1 MRNSGK
7 FSNNKIARL
16 KLTLKDPPLTKDVEA
31 EEAIESIIVTWGE
44 VAAAGGYHVMWKS
57 GAEAHDTDGS
67 LGRRDVVVGGTT
79 KTHTITGL
87 TGGVEY
93 EVQVIAYNEAGQST
107 QTPMRDSQATT
118 TAISPPDPDN
128 TVLVGN
134 ATQRFPGTA
143 LWSIGTDAN
152 GITQWQTRAQ
162 AFTTG
167 DETAVLGSVTF
178 TGIKRKLATSEFDVH
193 IYSDNGGE
201 PGDRLHT
208 LTRPNFANVPLNSE
222 QSVTFGTPA
231 GETITLAANTTYF
244 VSAIA
249 DVGDGEVQLRH
260 TQDKDE
266 DPESNEGWSIAYKC
280 VQYDMAG
287 TYANCD
293 WHATTK
299 VYYSLMMVLNSPLEA
314 GKPQFSITG
323 SQAFEGSGVQFTV
336 SLSSALGEVATVD
349 YSTADDTATTADS
362 DYTAVSDATLT
373 FAANETVKTFTI
385 ATGDDS
391 TDEDDESF
399 NVVLSSP
406 SDNAQLGDVTSA
418 SGLIVNNDQTTQT
431 EVTVSF
437 ERDMYS
443 VAEGGSVDVNVKL
456 SADPERTVT
465 IPITATAQLTGTTA
479 VFSVPTNV
487 TFASGDVSKTITF
500 NSMQDTFNND
510 GETVKLSFGSPMPDG
525 VTATTGTTESL
536 VSIADDDAPAVT
548 VSFEDAEYS
557 VAEGGS
563 IPVNVKLSAD
573 PERTV
578 TIPIVATAQLTG
590 TTAVFSVPMNVTFA
604 SGDES
609 KTITFSSTQDTSDN
623 DGETVKLSFGSP
635 MPDGVTATTGTT
647 ESLVSIA
654 DDDDPEVTVSF
665 DQGSYTVA
673 ESDDLST
680 SGVQENEATVKVTLS
695 ADPERQVVIPIG
707 ELRLDGVTA
716 GDYSGVPGNVTF
728 ESGDTEMSFTFTALH
743 DTDDD
748 DEQLRLTLGPLPPG
762 VTALA
767 PYSVV
772 VSITDDDDP
781 QVTVKFGAAMYTVL
795 EGGSA
800 SVTVILSADPERT
813 VTIPLTK
820 DPMNGLSDGDYDG
833 VPTNVE
839 FVSGQTEAPFTV
851 TASADE
857 EDDDDESVV
866 VSFGELPAG
875 VTAPDAVSTDA
886 SETTIAIVDGN
897 VPDVM
902 VKIEASSQTVAEGAS
917 VTVTVTL
924 DQAPERAVTIPLTT
938 TPIGTYSA
946 DDLDVDMGDPLPTSV
961 EFLEDELSKSFTIRA
976 KDDDID
982 DDDEGL
988 TIGLGTL
995 PSKVSAGSP
1004 SAVTV
1009 NITDNDDPQVSVS
1022 FAKAAYSVA
1031 EGSQQAIMVKL
1042 SADPEREITL
1052 EFTYTEGD
1060 GADAGDYSVDPD
1072 PVLLVFNPGD
1082 TENSFTFK
1090 AAADDDDDDGETVEI
1105 GFTTPLPT
1113 GVTLASSGSE
1123 TVVTIEPVQTIL
1135 IGGGGGGGGGGG
1147 PSPSEADF
1155 EWTVKHDIDQ
1165 LDTTNDWPTDVWSDG
1180 KTLWVA
1186 ENGPGADDGVYAY
1199 DLTTGERVEEYEFP
1213 LAETNPRPP
1222 RPLVRR
1228 HDWPGLRIAA
1238 ATASSPTTLPPGERV
1253 EALEIVLA
1261 ERNRDARAIWSDGTI
1276 MWVLDGG
1283 KNSLFAYDLATRELL
1298 GEYFLDSG
1306 NDDPR
1311 GLWSD
1316 GIVYCVSDD
1325 AAKRIF
1331 AYRMPASEGE
1341 TALER
1346 VRDEEF
1352 DKLSRASNNSPRG
1365 IWSDGDVMYVADAN
1379 DDRVY
1384 TYNMPARADASLA
1397 SLSLAGVNIGDFHG
1411 RKTRYE
1417 GTPRGGV
1424 AETTVEAIAKQSGA
1438 MVVIGPRRRRPRD
1451 RGAPG
1456 LPGRGYRDH
1465 RDCDLS
1471 GRQPHARLPGGARIR
1486 QRRTGAGVRLQ
1497 QGRVARRRRCLHRRR
1512 FG

>member
-1 MRNSGK
+1 MHTVAEGAAVALTVSLDVDPERELVIELEPTFDGV
-7 FSNNKIARL
+7 NN
-16 KLTLKDPPLTKDVEA
+16 
-31 EEAIESIIVTWGE
+31 
-44 VAAAGGYHVMWKS
+44 
-57 GAEAHDTDGS
+57 GA
-67 LGRRDVVVGGTT
+67 
-79 KTHTITGL
+79 
-87 TGGVEY
+87 
-93 EVQVIAYNEAGQST
+93 
-107 QTPMRDSQATT
+107 
-118 TAISPPDPDN
+118 
-128 TVLVGN
+128 
-134 ATQRFPGTA
+134 
-143 LWSIGTDAN
+143 
-152 GITQWQTRAQ
+152 TRADY
-162 AFTTG
+162 TG
-167 DETAVLGSVTF
+167 VPDRVTLS
-178 TGIKRKLATSEFDVH
+178 TDKRS
-193 IYSDNGGE
+193 
-201 PGDRLHT
+201 
-208 LTRPNFANVPLNSE
+208 
-222 QSVTFGTPA
+222 
-231 GETITLAANTTYF
+231 ETITFMA
-244 VSAIA
+244 
-249 DVGDGEVQLRH
+249 VQ
-260 TQDKDE
+260 
-266 DPESNEGWSIAYKC
+266 
-280 VQYDMAG
+280 
-287 TYANCD
+287 
-293 WHATTK
+293 
-299 VYYSLMMVLNSPLEA
+299 
-314 GKPQFSITG
+314 
-323 SQAFEGSGVQFTV
+323 
-336 SLSSALGEVATVD
+336 
-349 YSTADDTATTADS
+349 DS
-362 DYTAVSDATLT
+362 
-373 FAANETVKTFTI
+373 E
-385 ATGDDS
+385 
-391 TDEDDESF
+391 
-399 NVVLSSP
+399 
-406 SDNAQLGDVTSA
+406 
-418 SGLIVNNDQTTQT
+418 
-431 EVTVSF
+431 
-437 ERDMYS
+437 
-443 VAEGGSVDVNVKL
+443 
-456 SADPERTVT
+456 
-465 IPITATAQLTGTTA
+465 
-479 VFSVPTNV
+479 
-487 TFASGDVSKTITF
+487 
-500 NSMQDTFNND
+500 
-510 GETVKLSFGSPMPDG
+510 
-525 VTATTGTTESL
+525 
-536 VSIADDDAPAVT
+536 
-548 VSFEDAEYS
+548 
-557 VAEGGS
+557 
-563 IPVNVKLSAD
+563 
-573 PERTV
+573 
-578 TIPIVATAQLTG
+578 
-590 TTAVFSVPMNVTFA
+590 
-604 SGDES
+604 
-609 KTITFSSTQDTSDN
+609 
-623 DGETVKLSFGSP
+623 
-635 MPDGVTATTGTT
+635 
-647 ESLVSIA
+647 
-654 DDDDPEVTVSF
+654 
-665 DQGSYTVA
+665 
-673 ESDDLST
+673 
-680 SGVQENEATVKVTLS
+680 
-695 ADPERQVVIPIG
+695 
-707 ELRLDGVTA
+707 
-716 GDYSGVPGNVTF
+716 
-728 ESGDTEMSFTFTALH
+728 
-743 DTDDD
+743 DD
-748 DEQLRLTLGPLPPG
+748 DEDQ
-762 VTALA
+762 VTIGIVPNPDERVSAGDV
-767 PYSVV
+767 PSTTI
-772 VSITDDDDP
+772 SITDDDDP

-1004 SAVTV
+1004 SAATV

-1123 TVVTIEPVQTIL
+1123 TVVTIEPLQTIL
-1135 IGGGGGGGGGGG
+1135 IGGGGGGGGGG

-1213 LAETNPRPP
+1213 LAETNRAPR
-1222 RPLVRR
+1222 
-1228 HDWPGLRIAA
+1228 GLWSDGTMAWVADSGRNRLFAYDL
-1238 ATASSPTTLPPGERV
+1238 ATGERV

-1261 ERNRDARAIWSDGTI
+1261 ERNRDARAIWSDGTT

-1325 AAKRIF
+1325 AAKRVF

-1365 IWSDGDVMYVADAN
+1365 IWSDGDVLYVADAN
-1379 DDRVY
+1379 DDRIY
-1384 TYNMPARADASLA
+1384 TYNMPARVDASLA
-1397 SLSLAGVNIGDFHG
+1397 LLSLAGVNIGDFHG

-1424 AETTVEAIAKQSGA
+1424 TETTVDAVAKQSGA
-1438 MVVIGPRRRRPRD
+1438 TVVIGPADADPVAEGHQVALAEATEITVTVTSPDDSRTRVYRVALGSGSVELGLESGFNKVEWPGADGAVVVDALSDITNRVAVVYAWDEAAETWLIYIPD
-1451 RGAPG
+1451 LLEVPGLNTLTALEQGHTYWIAATEPVTWTIQTGAP
-1456 LPGRGYRDH
+1456 
-1465 RDCDLS
+1465 
-1471 GRQPHARLPGGARIR
+1471 
-1486 QRRTGAGVRLQ
+1486 
-1497 QGRVARRRRCLHRRR
+1497 ARR
-1512 FG
+1512 

>member
-1 MRNSGK
+1 MTAGTPSEATVTIIDN
-7 FSNNKIARL
+7 II
-16 KLTLKDPPLTKDVEA
+16 DV
-31 EEAIESIIVTWGE
+31 
-44 VAAAGGYHVMWKS
+44 VAAFEHATYTVAEGAICHDHGDVGQGPGAHGQHSADRERPGG
-57 GAEAHDTDGS
+57 
-67 LGRRDVVVGGTT
+67 
-79 KTHTITGL
+79 
-87 TGGVEY
+87 
-93 EVQVIAYNEAGQST
+93 
-107 QTPMRDSQATT
+107 ATEE
-118 TAISPPDPDN
+118 DD
-128 TVLVGN
+128 
-134 ATQRFPGTA
+134 
-143 LWSIGTDAN
+143 
-152 GITQWQTRAQ
+152 
-162 AFTTG
+162 
-167 DETAVLGSVTF
+167 
-178 TGIKRKLATSEFDVH
+178 
-193 IYSDNGGE
+193 YSDF
-201 PGDRLHT
+201 PASVSFASGDM
-208 LTRPNFANVPLNSE
+208 S
-222 QSVTFGTPA
+222 
-231 GETITLAANTTYF
+231 
-244 VSAIA
+244 
-249 DVGDGEVQLRH
+249 
-260 TQDKDE
+260 
-266 DPESNEGWSIAYKC
+266 
-280 VQYDMAG
+280 
-287 TYANCD
+287 
-293 WHATTK
+293 
-299 VYYSLMMVLNSPLEA
+299 
-314 GKPQFSITG
+314 
-323 SQAFEGSGVQFTV
+323 
-336 SLSSALGEVATVD
+336 
-349 YSTADDTATTADS
+349 
-362 DYTAVSDATLT
+362 
-373 FAANETVKTFTI
+373 KTFTF
-385 ATGDDS
+385 TVDSDDV
-391 TDEDDESF
+391 DDDDESL
-399 NVVLSSP
+399 VVGFDTLPTGVTAGTIAETTVNITDDDDPEVMVSFEQALYTVP
-406 SDNAQLGDVTSA
+406 ESDDPETLDVEEHKVT
-418 SGLIVNNDQTTQT
+418 
-431 EVTVSF
+431 VTVS
-437 ERDMYS
+437 
-443 VAEGGSVDVNVKL
+443 L

-465 IPITATAQLTGTTA
+465 VPLTATGQDGATDPTG
-479 VFSVPTNV
+479 PTDPADYRIPDDV
-487 TFASGDVSKTITF
+487 TFGPGETSKTFELTAEH
-500 NSMQDTFNND
+500 DDDDDD
-510 GETVKLSFGSPMPDG
+510 GESVKIGFGTIADAR
-525 VTATTGTTESL
+525 VTATSPAETT
-536 VSIADDDAPAVT
+536 VSITDDDHPPVK
-548 VSFEDAEYS
+548 VSFSHAMHT
-557 VAEGGS
+557 VAEGAAVDLTVS
-563 IPVNVKLSAD
+563 LDVD
-573 PERTV
+573 PERELV
-578 TIPIVATAQLTG
+578 IELEP
-590 TTAVFSVPMNVTFA
+590 TF
-604 SGDES
+604 
-609 KTITFSSTQDTSDN
+609 
-623 DGETVKLSFGSP
+623 
-635 MPDGVTATTGTT
+635 DGVNNGATRADYTG
-647 ESLVSIA
+647 VP
-654 DDDDPEVTVSF
+654 DR
-665 DQGSYTVA
+665 
-673 ESDDLST
+673 
-680 SGVQENEATVKVTLS
+680 VTLS
-695 ADPERQVVIPIG
+695 
-707 ELRLDGVTA
+707 
-716 GDYSGVPGNVTF
+716 
-728 ESGDTEMSFTFTALH
+728 
-743 DTDDD
+743 TDKRSETINFMAVQDSEDD
-748 DEQLRLTLGPLPPG
+748 DEDQ
-762 VTALA
+762 VTIGFGTMPDERVSAGDV
-767 PYSVV
+767 PSTTI
-772 VSITDDDDP
+772 SITDDDDP

-988 TIGLGTL
+988 KIGLGTL

-1004 SAVTV
+1004 SEVTV

-1213 LAETNPRPP
+1213 LAETNRAPR
-1222 RPLVRR
+1222 
-1228 HDWPGLRIAA
+1228 GLWSDGTMAWVADSGRNRLFAYDL
-1238 ATASSPTTLPPGERV
+1238 ATGERV

-1261 ERNRDARAIWSDGTI
+1261 ERNRDARAIWSNGTT

-1316 GIVYCVSDD
+1316 GLVYCVSDD
-1325 AAKRIF
+1325 AAKRVF

-1365 IWSDGDVMYVADAN
+1365 IWSDGDVLYVADAN
-1379 DDRVY
+1379 DDRIY
-1384 TYNMPARADASLA
+1384 TYNMPARVDASLA
-1397 SLSLAGVNIGDFHG
+1397 LLSLAGVNIGDFHG

-1424 AETTVEAIAKQSGA
+1424 TETTVDAVAKQSGA
-1438 MVVIGPRRRRPRD
+1438 TVVIGPADADPVAEGHQVALAEATEITVTVTSPDDSRTRVYRVALGSGSVELGLESGFNKVEWPGADGALVVDALSDITNRVAVVYAWDEAAETWLIYIPD
-1451 RGAPG
+1451 LLEVPGLNTLTALEQGHTYWIAATEPVTLTIQTGAP
-1456 LPGRGYRDH
+1456 
-1465 RDCDLS
+1465 
-1471 GRQPHARLPGGARIR
+1471 
-1486 QRRTGAGVRLQ
+1486 
-1497 QGRVARRRRCLHRRR
+1497 ARR
-1512 FG
+1512 